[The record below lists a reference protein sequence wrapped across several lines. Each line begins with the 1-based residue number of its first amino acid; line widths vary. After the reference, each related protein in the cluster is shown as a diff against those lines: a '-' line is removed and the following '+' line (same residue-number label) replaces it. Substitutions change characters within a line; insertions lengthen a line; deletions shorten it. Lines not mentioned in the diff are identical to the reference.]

1 MATQTDRCNV
11 LIVDDHES
19 TRLLVGCIVTQEL
32 GARVTLAGTCE
43 EALHRAGESTYDAV
57 LLDLLMPGI
66 GGYEV
71 LRKIREHGANR
82 TTPILVLSVMSTRE
96 SIERCRRLGATAFLA
111 KPVDRELIATAL
123 RSVLAQESA
132 ASATADGALVGPQAE
147 GMFTSFVLSAA
158 GKTFSGAALLSG

>member
-1 MATQTDRCNV
+1 MATQTDRYNV

-19 TRLLVGCIVTQEL
+19 TRLLVGCIVSQEL

-43 EALHRAGESTYDAV
+43 EALHRAAESTYDAV

-96 SIERCRRLGATAFLA
+96 SIERCRRLGATAFVA